1 MEGNDL
7 HARLPAIG
15 AVLRIFNDVDRET
28 VTGMIL
34 FK

>member
-7 HARLPAIG
+7 HARWPTIVAM
-15 AVLRIFNDVDRET
+15 LRIFNEVDRET